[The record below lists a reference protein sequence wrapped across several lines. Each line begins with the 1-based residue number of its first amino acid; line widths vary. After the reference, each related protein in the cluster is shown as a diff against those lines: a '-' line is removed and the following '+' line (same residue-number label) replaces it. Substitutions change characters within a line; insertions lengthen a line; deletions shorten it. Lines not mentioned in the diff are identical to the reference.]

1 MEERVINEPIE
12 ILIVEDSPTQALQ
25 LQRILEKYNY
35 RVSVAN
41 NGKEALAYMN
51 GHKPTLVISDI
62 IMPDMDGYE
71 LCRQMKENE
80 NLADIPI
87 ILLTKLSDR
96 EDRLK
101 GLGLGADNFI
111 TKPYRESVLISRVRF
126 LLANFEMKKKEKRER
141 QKVKKSKINVLTS
154 VKIKFLIA
162 PSKITNRIMLWW
174 FKSLMKGDD

>member
-1 MEERVINEPIE
+1 MADDKVE

-35 RVSVAN
+35 HVAIVS
-41 NGKEALAYMN
+41 NGKEALDRISNHEPMM
-51 GHKPTLVISDI
+51 VISDV

-71 LCRQMKENE
+71 LCRLMKENE
-80 NLADIPI
+80 KFEDIPI

-96 EDRLK
+96 ENIIK

-111 TKPYRESVLISRVRF
+111 TKPYKEDVLISRVRY
-126 LLANFEMKKKEKRER
+126 LLANFDMKKKTATEKQEVRR
-141 QKVKKSKINVLTS
+141 TKVKFLADVS
-154 VKIKFLIA
+154 IKFLNT
-162 PSKITNRIMLWW
+162 PYKITNRIMLWW

>member
-1 MEERVINEPIE
+1 MNEPIK
-12 ILIVEDSPTQALQ
+12 ILIVEDSSTQALQ

-35 RVSVAN
+35 QASVAI
-41 NGKEALAYMN
+41 NGREALAYMN
-51 GHKPTLVISDI
+51 EHKPTMVISDI

-80 NLADIPI
+80 NLDDIPI

-96 EDRLK
+96 EDMLK

-126 LLANFEMKKKEKRER
+126 LLANFEMKQKEKRER
-141 QKVKKSKINVLTS
+141 QKVKKPKVSFLKR
-154 VKIKFLIA
+154 VKVKFSNIPFRIA
-162 PSKITNRIMLWW
+162 NRIMLWW
-174 FKSLMKGDD
+174 FRSLMKGDD